1 MYSVVQLEG
10 QVVLAGI
17 ITTAAR
23 NDAKHT
29 AQGTLSSSLTEDVSG
44 AELLNSYSVPYNML

>member
-17 ITTAAR
+17 ITTA
-23 NDAKHT
+23 DQDGVKHT
-29 AQGTLSSSLTEDVSG
+29 VQGTLLSSLTEDVSG
-44 AELLNSYSVPYNML
+44 AALDNS

>member
-1 MYSVVQLEG
+1 MYSVVQLDG

-23 NDAKHT
+23 DDAKHT
-29 AQGTLSSSLTEDVSG
+29 AQGTLLSSLTEDVSG
-44 AELLNSYSVPYNML
+44 AALDNSYSVPYIRF